1 MEKIVDKYKQQN
13 DYLQNQLVEKQK
25 ELKLY

>member
-1 MEKIVDKYKQQN
+1 MEKIVEKYKQQN
-13 DYLQNQLVEKQK
+13 DYLQNQVVEKQK